1 MDFGDAFAIVTS
13 TGIVSTSAAYY
24 LFKRLMDIQVQKTI
38 DKHKADLD
46 SKAAALKTDL
56 EIYAHERTVGLTR
69 LDELRAGA
77 IQELYGLTI
86 KWQELFLDITV
97 PNLPVSAVPEMQMQR
112 LVNWSQNLA
121 MIGDKLAI
129 KVRDNAI
136 YFDEESYKVI
146 AAYGQAATTLGLD
159 LRAATS
165 DKWAQNEPTLDRA
178 TADFEAARVVLRQAY
193 KEEHKQAQDALIKEF
208 RRLMKAER
216 VDKPH

>member
-1 MDFGDAFAIVTS
+1 M
-13 TGIVSTSAAYY
+13 
-24 LFKRLMDIQVQKTI
+24 
-38 DKHKADLD
+38 
-46 SKAAALKTDL
+46 
-56 EIYAHERTVGLTR
+56 YAHERTVGLTR
-69 LDELRAGA
+69 LEELRAGA

-86 KWQELFLDITV
+86 RWQELFLDITV
-97 PNLPVSAVPEMQMQR
+97 PNLPISPVPEMQLQR

-146 AAYGQAATTLGLD
+146 AAYGQATTTLGLD
-159 LRAATS
+159 LRAATF
-165 DKWAQNEPTLDRA
+165 DKWAQNEPTLDQA

-208 RRLMKAER
+208 RCLMKAER
-216 VDKPH
+216 VNKPH